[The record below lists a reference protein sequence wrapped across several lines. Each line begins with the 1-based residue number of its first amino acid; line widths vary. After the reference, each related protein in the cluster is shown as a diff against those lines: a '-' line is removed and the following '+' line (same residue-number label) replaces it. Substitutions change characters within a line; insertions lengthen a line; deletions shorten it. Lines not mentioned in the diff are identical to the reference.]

1 MSLLRLSQGHL
12 NTFTKCPRR
21 YQYQYLDQLNA
32 PISPDHQA
40 QLDRGSRLHH
50 LMQQRELGLPLET
63 ILDPDDPL
71 KAMYDALLTAVPD
84 LTNASISRMAEQSR
98 TLVWDGVALT
108 VIYDL
113 LMVKGDRAF
122 IFDWKT
128 YQTPPPRPI
137 LQQNWQTQLYPFV
150 LAATSDYAPEQI
162 TMAYWIVGNRN
173 HVHCERFDYDQQWYR
188 QTERQLRRSVMALET
203 AQAAYQDHRIPFPQV
218 SHPDSICRSCPFQ
231 SPCQRQET
239 TIFAPHHWR
248 QLFLARP
255 SPPGESP

>member
-21 YQYQYLDQLNA
+21 YQYQYIDQLNA
-32 PISPDHQA
+32 PISPHHQA
-40 QLDRGSRLHH
+40 QLDRGSRLHQ

-63 ILDPDDPL
+63 ILNPDDPL

-84 LTNASISRMAEQSR
+84 LTDASISRAAEQSR

-108 VIYDL
+108 VVYDL

-128 YQTPPPRPI
+128 YQTAPPRSI

-150 LAATSDYAPEQI
+150 LAATSNYAPEQI
-162 TMAYWIVGNRN
+162 TMAYWIVGNDN
-173 HVHCERFDYDQQWYR
+173 SVQAEIFDYDQQWYQQTQGHLR
-188 QTERQLRRSVMALET
+188 QSLMALEM
-203 AQAAYQDHRIPFPQV
+203 AQAAYQDQGIPFPQV
-218 SHPDSICRSCPFQ
+218 HQQNAICRSCPFQ

-239 TIFAPHHWR
+239 VTISPLHWR
-248 QLFLARP
+248 QLLVNQAAPPRG
-255 SPPGESP
+255 SP

>member
-12 NTFTKCPRR
+12 NTFAKCPRR
-21 YQYQYLDQLNA
+21 YQYQYIDQLNA

-50 LMQQRELGLPLET
+50 LMQQRELGLSLDA
-63 ILDPDDPL
+63 ILNPDDPL
-71 KAMYDALLTAVPD
+71 RAMYDALLAAVPD
-84 LTNASISRMAEQSR
+84 LEDASISRAAEQSR

-113 LMVKGDRAF
+113 LMVKGDRAL

-128 YQTPPPRPI
+128 YQNPPRRDI

-162 TMAYWIVGNRN
+162 TMTYWIVDQTNQ
-173 HVHCERFDYDQQWYR
+173 VHSETFAYSAQWYQQTQANLR
-188 QTERQLRRSVMALET
+188 QSLMALEM
-203 AQAAYQDHRIPFPQV
+203 AQSEYQEQGKPFPQV
-218 SHPDSICRSCPFQ
+218 NIQAQKCQRCPFQ
-231 SPCQRQET
+231 QPCQRQET
-239 TIFAPHHWR
+239 VTFSPQDWR
-248 QLFLARP
+248 RMLTTLPA
-255 SPPGESP
+255 SPGE